1 MKSGALRDRLS
12 SKLEIVEV
20 KRVKSY
26 KRKGRDLKEVS
37 PLFQM

>member
-1 MKSGALRDRLS
+1 MKSDALRDRLS

-26 KRKGRDLKEVS
+26 KRKGGGRLEGG
-37 PLFQM
+37 